1 MLPLA
6 LVISNLN
13 ITEPWYVM
21 IALRS
26 VCLCKFRVIVKAFTK
41 LRTINTTIFRII
53 EVMCYYYIITHY
65 WACVMIAS
73 AAYVPDC
80 NLTWLRKVPYP

>member
-13 ITEPWYVM
+13 VTEPWYVM
-21 IALRS
+21 IALSS

-41 LRTINTTIFRII
+41 LRTINSTIFRII